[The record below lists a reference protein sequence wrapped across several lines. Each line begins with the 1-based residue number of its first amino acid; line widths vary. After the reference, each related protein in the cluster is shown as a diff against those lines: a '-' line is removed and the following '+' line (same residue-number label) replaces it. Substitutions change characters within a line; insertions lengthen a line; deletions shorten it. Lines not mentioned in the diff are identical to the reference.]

1 MATRAVQKTGSTV
14 KLRQQEATA
23 ANVASPKGISIKT
36 PGKIP
41 AAAKGGD
48 HCSGCSAVGCPW

>member
-23 ANVASPKGISIKT
+23 ANGVAQGHLHQDAGQD
-36 PGKIP
+36 PGRRE
-41 AAAKGGD
+41 GR
-48 HCSGCSAVGCPW
+48 